1 MMTPALKAEWC
12 AALRSGRYTQGR
24 GCLRLKTDEGPR
36 YCCLGVL
43 CEVLGLPHQPYK
55 GYEIPT
61 DTNVQY
67 CGLTLPP
74 AFAAR
79 LGIPSDERCCL
90 VAMNDQMGCTFPE
103 IADWI
108 EHNL

>member
-12 AALRSGRYTQGR
+12 AALRSGRYLQGQW
-24 GCLRLKTDEGPR
+24 CLRLTTDEGFR

-43 CEVLGLPHQPYK
+43 CEVLGLPHRAYK
-55 GYEIPT
+55 GYEISTEVGPR
-61 DTNVQY
+61 Y
-67 CGLTLPP
+67 CGLTIPP
-74 AFAAR
+74 VFAAR
-79 LGIPSDERCCL
+79 LGIPGDKRCHL
-90 VAMNDQMGCTFPE
+90 VEMNDRLGRTFPE